1 MKKFKEIKKSKN
13 FKLID
18 IYFHGYRDLF
28 NLIKGISKELSN
40 PDNMYINEQDK
51 LYVIENYIERNLGG
65 IDYEFD
71 IDLSLTFDD
80 IDNEINLIK
89 KILKEFLNKKTG
101 KIIISSIVLFKKI
114 YNIICEELNYNEY
127 IIKQH
132 NLLKYDLS
140 RCIMNNI
147 EDHNSRYLLLKI
159 NPSLSQLIY
168 EYIRMNY
175 PDKNIIFYEQ
185 NPYIND
191 TNNEHI
197 IKQNPYI
204 NDTNNEHIINQI
216 KQDAKNENIII
227 IQNINSIKSFL
238 YQFCEMNYIIK
249 DEQIYYRIINNNFLE
264 EFIPVNNLFK
274 IIIFV
279 DEKSL
284 NSIDKSFL
292 NRFEKINLTFDKLM
306 NEEINLLT
314 KKILDEVN
322 LEYFIDKNDKKN
334 YNLKNLL
341 INYGKEEIS
350 GLIYSIQTKNKDK
363 KIHDE
368 EIKMKIYYKLTKML
382 CLDIINCL
390 PNNHIF
396 KKIYENEKKYN
407 TLEKYIKDNE
417 NKDYKISIIYTFTG
431 ITENIE
437 NVNES
442 MQLFI
447 SEIKCENEFKNGIEN
462 IINKQ
467 KEMMVIIHF
476 DN

>member
-1 MKKFKEIKKSKN
+1 
-13 FKLID
+13 
-18 IYFHGYRDLF
+18 
-28 NLIKGISKELSN
+28 
-40 PDNMYINEQDK
+40 
-51 LYVIENYIERNLGG
+51 
-65 IDYEFD
+65 
-71 IDLSLTFDD
+71 
-80 IDNEINLIK
+80 
-89 KILKEFLNKKTG
+89 
-101 KIIISSIVLFKKI
+101 
-114 YNIICEELNYNEY
+114 
-127 IIKQH
+127 
-132 NLLKYDLS
+132 
-140 RCIMNNI
+140 
-147 EDHNSRYLLLKI
+147 
-159 NPSLSQLIY
+159 
-168 EYIRMNY
+168 
-175 PDKNIIFYEQ
+175 
-185 NPYIND
+185 
-191 TNNEHI
+191 
-197 IKQNPYI
+197 
-204 NDTNNEHIINQI
+204 
-216 KQDAKNENIII
+216 
-227 IQNINSIKSFL
+227 
-238 YQFCEMNYIIK
+238 MNYIIK
-249 DEQIYYRIINNNFLE
+249 DEQIYYRIINNNNFLE

-390 PNNHIF
+390 PNNHIL

-476 DN
+476 DNYNSNKIEYCINFIDKNFQKEMDGNHKFIFILHVMKNNEKLYSIPDIRDDIYQLFIDNLNVEENIIKKRKKRKKKRKRKRKKKKKRKKKIT